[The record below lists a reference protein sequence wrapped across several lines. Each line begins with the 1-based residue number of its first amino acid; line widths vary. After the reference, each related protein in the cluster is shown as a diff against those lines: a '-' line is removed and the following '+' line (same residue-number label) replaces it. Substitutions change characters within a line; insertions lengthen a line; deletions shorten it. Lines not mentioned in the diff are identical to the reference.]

1 MYDPDA
7 FLKQEVESA
16 SPARLRWLLLRKA
29 VSLTEGIEHLL
40 AEGRKNEVSQWWL
53 RIQEILVELLDGVTD
68 RSNPAAEATA
78 DLYVFLLK
86 SSRELVANYQPKP
99 AKDFL
104 EILKIEQQTWELFLS
119 QPTPGQPGEPSQ
131 GGNRPTQGLPQP
143 FAFASVDGGLS
154 LEA

>member
-1 MYDPDA
+1 VYDPDA

-86 SSRELVANYQPKP
+86 TSRELLTHYQAKL

-104 EILKIEQQTWELFLS
+104 EILKMEQQTWELFLS
-119 QPTPGQPGEPSQ
+119 QQNPGPSGDPPPGRNSSTPA
-131 GGNRPTQGLPQP
+131 THLP
-143 FAFASVDGGLS
+143 FAFAAVDGGLS